1 MRARMV
7 KSRAAIGDG
16 GSGMVALDG
25 RTEALVG
32 DMGAGNEVEA
42 GSGKFWWR
50 AEMFWG
56 TGWVVPLTEKCDPC
70 THLDRDKRSDSC
82 SLSWRQSEVTER
94 GQLGG

>member
-1 MRARMV
+1 MQLQEISYRAGKQLVCVLERT
-7 KSRAAIGDG
+7 SHGQQLGNG

-50 AEMFWG
+50 AEMFWRQG
-56 TGWVVPLTEKCDPC
+56 GGAAYREMRSVLLTLTATKGA
-70 THLDRDKRSDSC
+70 TAVH
-82 SLSWRQSEVTER
+82 
-94 GQLGG
+94 